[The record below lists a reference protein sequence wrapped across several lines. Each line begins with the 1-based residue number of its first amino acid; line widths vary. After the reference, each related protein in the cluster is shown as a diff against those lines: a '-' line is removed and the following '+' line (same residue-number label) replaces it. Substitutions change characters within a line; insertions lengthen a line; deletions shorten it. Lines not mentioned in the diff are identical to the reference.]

1 MTIRKQHMTIRK
13 QHMTIRKE
21 YLHMAYSK
29 LFEPGMIGGL
39 EIKNRIVMPAMG
51 CSLAESTGEAGA
63 RMIKYYADRA
73 RGGAGLIITEITRV
87 DDETGV
93 GTPNQLSVTNTH
105 MIAQLS
111 RLVEAVHAYDTKLFV
126 QLHHPG
132 NQTPSRLIGG
142 RQPVSAS
149 DVTCRVIGEQPRG
162 MTTEEVEAMV
172 KKFVTGAVIAQ
183 KAGVDGVEIHA
194 AHGYLVSQFLSPHT
208 NKRTDKYG
216 GSFEGR
222 MRFVTEIIMGI
233 KAYCGPKFPIS
244 VRMNGSDYLPDG
256 ITEAD
261 GIAQAKYLEALGI
274 SCINVSCGT
283 YDSGATIIEPSYFKE
298 GWKINLAS
306 NIRDAVSIPVIAVC
320 NVKHPEYAEKMLEEG
335 HVDFVGIAR
344 GHLADPDWGKKARE
358 GNDLMIRKCLG
369 CMECFRILNDGLP
382 LGCTLNPVLGREF
395 EYGDEKL
402 VRNGAGRTVAVV
414 GGGPAG
420 MEAALTLAKRGFR
433 TVLFEAQERLGG
445 TVNIAAVPP
454 NKEMLSEFV
463 DTMEAQLRDAGVIIK
478 LGVAADPSVVKETG
492 AEAVFMAAG
501 GSPVRPDIPGI
512 ENAVTAED
520 VLRGKV
526 TLWKK
531 DVVII
536 GGGVTGLETAEYLAR
551 RNKVTVVE
559 MLDKIGGNL
568 YPSVVMH
575 LAQEIMTHG
584 GHILKGNRLVSVEKG
599 FANAVDVKT
608 DVKTQIPADT
618 VVLAMGVRSNRPDY
632 KAFREAFG
640 DKLILVGD
648 SSKPGQIYD
657 ALHSGHD
664 KAFVYEAR

>member
-1 MTIRKQHMTIRK
+1 
-13 QHMTIRKE
+13 
-21 YLHMAYSK
+21 MAYSK

-162 MTTEEVEAMV
+162 MTTEEVEGMV

>member
-1 MTIRKQHMTIRK
+1 MSY
-13 QHMTIRKE
+13 E
-21 YLHMAYSK
+21 K
-29 LFEPGMIGGL
+29 LFEPGMIGNL

-63 RMIKYYADRA
+63 RMIKYYAERA

-93 GTPNQLSVTNTH
+93 GTPNQLSVTNTY
-105 MIAQLS
+105 MVGQLS

-142 RQPVSAS
+142 KQPVSAS
-149 DVTCRVIGEQPRG
+149 DVTCNVIGEKPRAL
-162 MTTEEVEAMV
+162 TTEEVEAMV
-172 KKFVTGAVIAQ
+172 KKFVIGAVIAQ

-222 MRFVTEIIMGI
+222 MRFITEIIMGI

-256 ITEAD
+256 ITEED

-274 SCINVSCGT
+274 SCLNVSCGT

-306 NIRDAVSIPVIAVC
+306 NIRKAVKIPVIAVC
-320 NVKHPEYAEKMLEEG
+320 NVKHPAFAEQMLQEG
-335 HVDFVGIAR
+335 DVDFVGIAR
-344 GHLADPDWGKKARE
+344 GHLADPEWGKKARA
-358 GNDLMIRKCLG
+358 GSDILIRKCLG

-395 EYGDEKL
+395 EYGDEMLK
-402 VRNGAGRTVAVV
+402 VNGAGRTVAVV

-420 MEAALTLAKRGFR
+420 MEAALTLAKRGFG
-433 TVLFEAQERLGG
+433 TVLFEAENKLGG
-445 TVNIAAVPP
+445 TANLAAIPP
-454 NKEMLSEFV
+454 NKGMITEFV
-463 DTMEAQLRDAGVIIK
+463 ETMEAQLKEAGVDVR
-478 LGVAADPSVVKETG
+478 LGVKADLATVQETG
-492 AEAVFMAAG
+492 AEAVFLAAG
-501 GSPVRPDIPGI
+501 GRPVLPDIPGI
-512 ENAVTAED
+512 GSAVTAEE
-520 VLRGKV
+520 VLKADAPVEGK
-526 TLWKK
+526 KI
-531 DVVII
+531 VII
-536 GGGVTGLETAEYLAR
+536 GGGVTGLETAEYLAEK
-551 RNKVTVVE
+551 NNVTVVE

-575 LAQEIMTHG
+575 LAQEIMKNG
-584 GHILKGNRLVSVEKG
+584 GSIAKGKRLTAVEEG
-599 FANAVDVKT
+599 AVCVADVKT
-608 DVKTQIPADT
+608 GEETRIPADT
-618 VVLAMGVRSNRPDY
+618 VILAMGVRSSRPDY
-632 KAFREAFG
+632 EAFRAAFG

-648 SSKPGQIYD
+648 SSRPGQIYD

-664 KAFVYEAR
+664 KAFVY